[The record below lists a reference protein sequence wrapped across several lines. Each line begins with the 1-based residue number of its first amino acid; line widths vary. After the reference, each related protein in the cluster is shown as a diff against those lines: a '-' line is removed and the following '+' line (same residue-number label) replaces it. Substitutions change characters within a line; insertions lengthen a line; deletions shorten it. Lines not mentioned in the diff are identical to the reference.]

1 MRHARLLA
9 TAVVIITAA
18 LASVPQAQAQ
28 GTFAPGTVVQL
39 QGTPHLWFTDH
50 QGVLHWGGDTR
61 ALAGRH
67 IDWRSRATVS
77 LERLRTLPRGDPWL
91 SAGLLK
97 DGDPIYLV
105 KWESDWAEPQ
115 LFHIR
120 SIGDV
125 ELFGINGS
133 NYGQFVI
140 ERGAWE
146 HRFGISAAGLQRHVL
161 PSTTV
166 PGTTRDNPVPIGI
179 AVDMPDGWR
188 ISVLSVTPNANS
200 IVADINSFTDP
211 PKPNHQFVI
220 ARLRI
225 VRIGDGSRY
234 IPHAYD
240 YGAVGGSGVAYA
252 AAVLSYCDGLRGG
265 SGWFLPNALADGNR
279 EVFAGGTVTGN
290 VCWEVRTGDIDSLV
304 MYYDPN
310 DNSRERRY
318 FSLTL

>member
-9 TAVVIITAA
+9 TAVVILTAA
-18 LASVPQAQAQ
+18 VASASQAHAQ

-50 QGVLHWGGDTR
+50 QGILHWGGDTR

-77 LERLRTLPRGDPWL
+77 LDRLRELPRGDPWL

-105 KWESDWAEPQ
+105 KWETDWAEPQ

-140 ERGAWE
+140 ERGQWE
-146 HRFGISAAGLQRHVL
+146 HRFGISAANLQRHVL
-161 PSTTV
+161 PSTAV
-166 PGTTRDNPVPIGI
+166 PGTTRDNPVPIGT
-179 AVDMPDGWR
+179 AVDMPNGWR
-188 ISVLSVTPNANS
+188 IAVLSVTPNANKLIAKHTS
-200 IVADINSFTDP
+200 SYFYREPDEG
-211 PKPNHQFVI
+211 HQYFV
-220 ARLRI
+220 ARLSI
-225 VRIGDGSRY
+225 VRIGDTAKRL
-234 IPHAYD
+234 ITDFA
-240 YGAVGGSGVAYA
+240 AVGGSNV
-252 AAVLSYCDGLRGG
+252 SYEDSGCGSWTTVPDRLDWQKEVFPGG
-265 SGWFLPNALADGNR
+265 S
-279 EVFAGGTVTGN
+279 VTGN
-290 VCWEVRTGDIDSLV
+290 VCWEVRSSDVGSLV
-304 MYYDPN
+304 MYYDPVY
-310 DNSRERRY
+310 DRSERRY

>member
-18 LASVPQAQAQ
+18 VASASQAHAQ

-50 QGVLHWGGDTR
+50 QGILHWGGDTR
-61 ALAGRH
+61 ALSGRH

-105 KWESDWAEPQ
+105 KWETDWAEPQ

-140 ERGAWE
+140 ERGQWE

-161 PSTTV
+161 PSTAV
-166 PGTTRDNPVPIGI
+166 PGTTRDNPVPIGT
-179 AVDMPDGWR
+179 AVDMPNGWR
-188 ISVLSVTPNANS
+188 IAVLSVTPNANKL
-200 IVADINSFTDP
+200 IDEHNYFYTP
-211 PKPNHQFVI
+211 PDEGHQYFV
-220 ARLRI
+220 ARLSI
-225 VRIGDGSRY
+225 VRIGDSTKRL
-234 IPHAYD
+234 D
-240 YGAVGGSGVAYA
+240 RDFDAVGGSNVAYDTGCKYESVPDA
-252 AAVLSYCDGLRGG
+252 LR
-265 SGWFLPNALADGNR
+265 SR
-279 EVFAGGTVTGN
+279 EVFPGGSVTGN
-290 VCWEVRTGDIDSLV
+290 VCWQVRVGDVGSLV
-304 MYYDPN
+304 MFYDPVY
-310 DNSRERRY
+310 DRSERRY